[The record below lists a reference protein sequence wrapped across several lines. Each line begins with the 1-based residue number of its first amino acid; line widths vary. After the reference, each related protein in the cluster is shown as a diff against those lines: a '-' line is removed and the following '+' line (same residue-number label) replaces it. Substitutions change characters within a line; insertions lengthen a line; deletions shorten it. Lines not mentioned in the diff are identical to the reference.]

1 MKSKLLVENWRSFL
15 NENQEG
21 SIKGQYDIGL
31 VPMSAKPFHEGHMS
45 LVRKAADECK
55 EAIIYVSTSDR
66 KRKGE
71 ITIFGEDMRLIWET
85 ILTKY
90 LPQNTRCEYGGSPI
104 RKVYEKL
111 EEGVLPE
118 NISSTYAIYTG
129 EEDAGRYYAIKTQRL
144 KGSELTPDQAAK
156 EKSQQEAIR
165 DHVSNL
171 SDGIVKTHV
180 LKALTEITDI
190 IINASPKEGEFRLY
204 NGRQVRRA
212 VAETE
217 ILEYVKSLFFLFQS
231 QSNFLQFLF
240 LLSLVDHHNLLL
252 P

>member
-15 NENQEG
+15 NEDQEG
-21 SIKGQYDIGL
+21 SIEGQYDIGL

-55 EAIIYVSTSDR
+55 ETIIYVSTSDR

-118 NISSTYAIYTG
+118 NISNTYAIYTG
-129 EEDAGRYYAIKTQRL
+129 EEDAGRYSSKYYADMLDRVFIRTMARGEDTK
-144 KGSELTPDQAAK
+144 
-156 EKSQQEAIR
+156 AISGTLMR
-165 DHVSNL
+165 GYL
-171 SDGIVKTHV
+171 S
-180 LKALTEITDI
+180 
-190 IINASPKEGEFRLY
+190 NASQDK
-204 NGRQVRRA
+204 
-212 VAETE
+212 
-217 ILEYVKSLFFLFQS
+217 
-231 QSNFLQFLF
+231 FLF
-240 LLSLVDHHNLLL
+240 LDGL
-252 P
+252 PSEVSDGDKEEIFNILFSRLN